1 MPMNIDVF
9 SDQFVAAG
17 NEDAKVW
24 TFCWFLVYLIKSKW
38 WQLHSL
44 AQIGLN
50 PSAVE
55 GALSVSAL
63 WGNKFKA
70 NCVHSSNKLLLTNT
84 CAFTNK
90 HTQWHTIGET
100 PAADLLLVLL
110 LLFQLVLLGFLA
122 VLHIFATKILTV
134 SKLGDLI
141 WIYGAM
147 RNGCW
152 ILLLPLQLPWVV
164 LWLLFRTN
172 TIKYWV
178 PHLMCLLL
186 LLSLGW
192 GLCPGPKLHSSSYVR
207 DNNIQ
212 ML

>member
-1 MPMNIDVF
+1 VKRRKR
-9 SDQFVAAG
+9 
-17 NEDAKVW
+17 EK
-24 TFCWFLVYLIKSKW
+24 
-38 WQLHSL
+38 
-44 AQIGLN
+44 
-50 PSAVE
+50 

-90 HTQWHTIGET
+90 YTQWHTIGET

-147 RNGCW
+147 RSGFW
-152 ILLLPLQLPWVV
+152 VLLLPLQLPWVV

-186 LLSLGW
+186 LLSFGW